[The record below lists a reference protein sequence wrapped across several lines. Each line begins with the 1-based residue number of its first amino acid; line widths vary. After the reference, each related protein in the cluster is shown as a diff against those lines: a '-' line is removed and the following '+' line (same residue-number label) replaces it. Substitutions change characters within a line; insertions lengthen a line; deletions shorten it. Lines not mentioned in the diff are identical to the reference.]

1 MHCEGFLVSK
11 LFYKI
16 AKYAVG
22 ELAKNPELQIKAAT
36 FVKERIVPDAKAEL
50 KKAKPKLKKAKTTII
65 SATNEIAGAA
75 RAIDPTQD
83 PKKFFHE
90 ASKRLRDRLKI

>member
-1 MHCEGFLVSK
+1 MSK

-22 ELAKNPELQIKAAT
+22 EIVRNPELQDKAAT
-36 FVKERIVPDAKAEL
+36 FVKEHIVPDARAKL
-50 KKAKPKLKKAKTTII
+50 KKAKPKLEKAKTAVI
-65 SATNEIAGAA
+65 SATKEVAGVA

-83 PKKFFHE
+83 PKKFFQE
-90 ASKRLRDRLKI
+90 ASKRLRDRPKT

>member
-1 MHCEGFLVSK
+1 MSK

-22 ELAKNPELQIKAAT
+22 EIAKNPELQVKAAT
-36 FVKERIVPDAKAEL
+36 FVKERIVPDARAEL
-50 KKAKPKLKKAKTTII
+50 KKATPKLEKAKTAVI
-65 SATNEIAGAA
+65 SATKEVAGVA

-83 PKKFFHE
+83 PKKFFQE
-90 ASKRLRDRLKI
+90 ASKRLRDRPKT